1 MSTQLQSI
9 AIIPARGGSKRL
21 HRKNIR
27 LVNGKPLLS
36 YPICSALS
44 SGCFDKV
51 IVSSD
56 DHEILGIGA
65 DNGAETFLR
74 DTSLSNDMA
83 TVDQVCLDVLSHH
96 NYLSSYSFCCIYP
109 TSIFLTSDDFV
120 ASMNI
125 LDEETDFVMGVS
137 NYNFHPFQA
146 MKVENSYL
154 KQMWPEYDEL
164 KSQQYPEMYV
174 SNGSLYWAKTEVFK
188 KEKTF
193 YGNRLKGFAVDT
205 IDINN
210 EDDLIN
216 AQSRASCIGLKI
228 T

>member
-27 LVNGKPLLS
+27 LVNGIPLLS
-36 YPICSALS
+36 YPIRTALS

-56 DHEILGIGA
+56 DHEILDIGA
-65 DNGAETFLR
+65 DYGAETLWR
-74 DTSLSNDMA
+74 DTSLSDDIA

-96 NYLSSYSFCCIYP
+96 DYANSYSFCCIYP
-109 TSIFLTSDDFV
+109 TSIFVTTDDLV
-120 ASMNI
+120 ASKNI

-137 NYNFHPFQA
+137 EYNFHPFQA
-146 MKVENSYL
+146 MKIENSYL

-174 SNGSLYWAKTEVFK
+174 SNGSLYWAKTAMFK

-193 YGNRLKGFAVDT
+193 YGNRLKGFVVDT

-210 EDDLIN
+210 EDDLIS
-216 AQSRASCIGLKI
+216 AQSRASSIGLKI
-228 T
+228 S